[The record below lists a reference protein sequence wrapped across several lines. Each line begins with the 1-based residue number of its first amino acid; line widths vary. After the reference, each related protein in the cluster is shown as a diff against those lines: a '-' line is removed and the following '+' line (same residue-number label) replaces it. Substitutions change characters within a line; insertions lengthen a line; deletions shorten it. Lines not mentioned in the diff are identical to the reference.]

1 MSDPDRIFFLHS
13 DENKSNIPVILL
25 AGILAILATAG
36 ILKLVFDLEMAR
48 CPPSTF
54 LAGKSNIS
62 SAIQML
68 TVFAASTSPAMM
80 IAKYLAHI
88 PKRTREYLERNAR
101 KYGEPD
107 YATSQRLLWKMTIYS
122 VLIAAPIIVMAA
134 YPRYCLTPDEVIYA
148 PSALQ
153 KSYHFTWSDLEGIET
168 SCRKGFHGRW
178 SRNYALVF
186 NGDMSFSI
194 LGWTYGFRK
203 AYPTLTKALQGHRFW
218 FNDKAVERSC
228 DLQGFSFL
236 TQSPDGT

>member
-1 MSDPDRIFFLHS
+1 MSDPNRSFFLHS
-13 DENKSNIPVILL
+13 DANKSNIPVILL
-25 AGILAILATAG
+25 AGILAILATIG
-36 ILKLVFDLEMAR
+36 ILKLIFDLERAY
-48 CPPSTF
+48 CPASTF

-88 PKRTREYLERNAR
+88 PKRTREYLKHNAR

-107 YATSQRLLWKMTIYS
+107 YATSQRLLLKMTIYS
-122 VLIAAPIIVMAA
+122 VLIATPIIVMAA
-134 YPRYCLTPDEVIYA
+134 YPRFCLTPNEVIYA

-153 KSYHFTWSDLEGIET
+153 RSHHFTWNDLEGIKT

-178 SRNYALVF
+178 SRNYTLVF
-186 NGDMSFSI
+186 NGDVSFSI

-203 AYPTLTKALQGHRFW
+203 AYPELTKALQGHRFW
-218 FNDKAVERSC
+218 FNDTAIEKSC

-236 TQSPDGT
+236 THSPDSP